1 MSLNHILFYHFSLIL
16 PPNLSKDK
24 KFDIQNFSQHSFN
37 KHLTYVLWTVNFLFH
52 PVLLQIYLFHAF
64 PLPVYQRINQLSSSC
79 PKPTLP
85 FLLLTSFSPFLWECT
100 LLAPTPL
107 TSILSLIL
115 FPSPQHLSK
124 FSYAPSWARGR
135 LFWLHFPLW
144 FLFSLS
150 FLHHLCLW
158 WYCLENTITSYQ
170 FHVLFLCTIPLL
182 SVFWLYHLNITRFSV
197 TT

>member
-1 MSLNHILFYHFSLIL
+1 MFCERWTSSSTQFSYRFIC
-16 PPNLSKDK
+16 
-24 KFDIQNFSQHSFN
+24 FM
-37 KHLTYVLWTVNFLFH
+37 LFH
-52 PVLLQIYLFHAF
+52 YLCI
-64 PLPVYQRINQLSSSC
+64 RGSISC
-79 PKPTLP
+79 PHPVPSQLFP
-85 FLLLTSFSPFLWECT
+85 FCSWPLSLLSFESALYSP
-100 LLAPTPL
+100 PPL

>member
-1 MSLNHILFYHFSLIL
+1 MNGELPLPPSSLTDLSVSCFSITCVSEDQSVVLIL
-16 PPNLSKDK
+16 SQANSSLFALDLFLS
-24 KFDIQNFSQHSFN
+24 
-37 KHLTYVLWTVNFLFH
+37 
-52 PVLLQIYLFHAF
+52 F
-64 PLPVYQRINQLSSSC
+64 PLRVHSTRP
-79 PKPTLP
+79 P
-85 FLLLTSFSPFLWECT
+85 
-100 LLAPTPL
+100 PL